1 MVRGRYNPIKRT
13 VGLALAALFT
23 LAAPLAASDALAA
36 EPTAA
41 AKAETETADKAPVK
55 ADKAPAKADK
65 APTKKAKKRGKT
77 AKQDANAAHTKK
89 PRTSTK
95 KSSETTPVSTK
106 STTSTA
112 HAGTGGVVQAKQSPS
127 KTTGAT
133 VPTST
138 AAAKTPKKTATTA
151 SVKDKPHAAGAKTAP
166 KQTTATTAS
175 SRAASTSKKASARAP
190 GAKRKTAKKTDSDA
204 ERPPCH
210 ATSIAIDRN
219 GLEAEAFSLVD
230 CKGKPLDAAREK
242 LSVLARPWGTP
253 RPVIEPPKKTKK
265 PVKRAS
271 GKDKPGET
279 VADTGEIAP
288 NVRLLDPGLL
298 TRIDTIARH
307 FSGKHI
313 SVVSGYRP
321 RSRGSLHQSARAI
334 DLRVT
339 GVSNEEVVT
348 FCKTITDT
356 GCGYYP
362 NSSFVHVDVR
372 APGTGSVSWIDAS
385 GPGETPRYVSA
396 WPPPPEEKAPDA
408 DVHDGA
414 TAEGIEDEVIRGA
427 TKPVPSLSG
436 TTPASVTTTTT
447 TTEPTPVPKVTKE
460 ADPKDPVPAPTNSGP
475 AKPESTSKDSSPA
488 PAPSAAPKSG

>member
-1 MVRGRYNPIKRT
+1 MVRGRYNRMKRT

-23 LAAPLAASDALAA
+23 LAAPLATSDALAA
-36 EPTAA
+36 EPTA
-41 AKAETETADKAPVK
+41 KAETVKADKADKASKADK
-55 ADKAPAKADK
+55 ADKAPA
-65 APTKKAKKRGKT
+65 PKAKKRGKT

-95 KSSETTPVSTK
+95 KGSGTTTVST
-106 STTSTA
+106 T
-112 HAGTGGVVQAKQSPS
+112 HAGADGVVQAKHAPS
-127 KTTGAT
+127 KTTGTT
-133 VPTST
+133 VATST
-138 AAAKTPKKTATTA
+138 AAAKTAKKPATTA
-151 SVKDKPHAAGAKTAP
+151 PVKDKPQATSTKPASKP
-166 KQTTATTAS
+166 TTATAS
-175 SRAASTSKKASARAP
+175 STRAASTSKKASARAP
-190 GAKRKTAKKTDSDA
+190 GAKRKSGKKPDSDA

-219 GLEAEAFSLVD
+219 GLEAESFSLVD

-253 RPVIEPPKKTKK
+253 RPVIEPPKKSKK
-265 PVKRAS
+265 PVKHAG
-271 GKDKPGET
+271 GKDKPGEK

-385 GPGETPRYVSA
+385 GPGEAPRYVSA
-396 WPPPPEEKAPDA
+396 WPPPPEDKAPDA

-414 TAEGIEDEVIRGA
+414 TAEGIEDEVMREA
-427 TKPVPSLSG
+427 TKPAPSLSG
-436 TTPASVTTTTT
+436 STPAPTTTA
-447 TTEPTPVPKVTKE
+447 EPAAAPKVTKE
-460 ADPKDPVPAPTNSGP
+460 ADPKDPVPGAPTNPGP
-475 AKPESTSKDSSPA
+475 VKPESAPKDSSTPVTPA
-488 PAPSAAPKSG
+488 PAPKAG